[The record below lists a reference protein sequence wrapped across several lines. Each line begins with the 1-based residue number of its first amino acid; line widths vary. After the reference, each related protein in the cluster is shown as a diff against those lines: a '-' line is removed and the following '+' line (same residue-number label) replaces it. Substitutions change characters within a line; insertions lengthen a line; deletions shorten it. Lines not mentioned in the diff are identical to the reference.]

1 MKTIMIAS
9 IALIL
14 ASASTQAQP
23 DYAVLNK
30 KIQDTHQEESVIKK
44 EKKAERKALRKLDG
58 HEVSYQSKEQFAADF
73 ANATNVTWK
82 RTVFFDEAT
91 FTQDGRTQT
100 AYYDIHNDLV
110 GTTELKQ
117 FADLPASAQ
126 KTILKRYKDYTIEKV
141 ILFDDNET
149 NDTDMLMYGRQFDD
163 ADNYFVEIQK
173 GAKDLVLQV
182 DMSGDV
188 SYFGQM

>member
-1 MKTIMIAS
+1 MIAS
-9 IALIL
+9 MALIL
-14 ASASTQAQP
+14 ASASTQAQS

-44 EKKAERKALRKLDG
+44 EKKAERKALRKLEG
-58 HEVSYQSKEQFAADF
+58 HEVSYQSKEQFAVDF

-82 RTVFFDEAT
+82 RTAFFDEAI

-126 KTILKRYKDYTIEKV
+126 KTILKRYKDYSIEKV

-163 ADNYFVEIQK
+163 ADNYFVEIRK

-182 DMSGDV
+182 DMGGDV